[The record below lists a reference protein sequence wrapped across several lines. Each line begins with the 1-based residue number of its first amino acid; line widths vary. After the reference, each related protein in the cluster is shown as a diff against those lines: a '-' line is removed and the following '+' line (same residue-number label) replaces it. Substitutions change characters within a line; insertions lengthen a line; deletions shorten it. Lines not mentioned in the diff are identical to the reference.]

1 MAIETSFIIAFI
13 LTTTFINFSINSKL
27 GFIFCLVSFGKFH
40 RIYFYIWTA
49 SVLCCAAEDGISFL
63 LSLLRK
69 SIQGTAIA
77 EIINWNIIFTDF
89 FVAPYLHRLGLRD
102 NNV

>member
-63 LSLLRK
+63 SFLYLGNQFKKLQSLR
-69 SIQGTAIA
+69 
-77 EIINWNIIFTDF
+77 
-89 FVAPYLHRLGLRD
+89 
-102 NNV
+102 

>member
-40 RIYFYIWTA
+40 RIYFI
-49 SVLCCAAEDGISFL
+49 SGPVHRCCTAEDGISFL
-63 LSLLRK
+63 
-69 SIQGTAIA
+69 
-77 EIINWNIIFTDF
+77 
-89 FVAPYLHRLGLRD
+89 YLGNQFKKLQSQR
-102 NNV
+102 